1 MRSPASLTLLYVGLI
16 GQTVL
21 SQDTDLAHSF
31 NHSRIGI
38 TETITETTWVYPVV
52 TMYGA
57 RERQCGPQSLE
68 LCVDVSRSMFSMGSM
83 TTAPSPTSTATLQGP
98 FAIEVQT
105 LQEVVELAET
115 QYLAIAGEYVVLY
128 PGPHIPGWYIDS
140 DGNLIFDNT
149 GFRLG
154 IAPLDI
160 QTSNVKR
167 MLRIDPDQD
176 NNGYDTIIAGNREA
190 PVGTNIF
197 TRWHG
202 DPRSPTSPLQI
213 IDQDNNV
220 INLGFMGCKFVIPD
234 LGVKA
239 WQLEAAYNVEEF
251 LQSNETSSV
260 VDPEFCASVRLL
272 PVTSVPV
279 STAVSSHT
287 SNYITTSSSVASV
300 TPTPTETTW
309 TSFPIQVDF
318 DTSNSPDTEAEYYI
332 EEDENGYAYVDATM
346 NPPYYHYH
354 NDSGLLSSEV
364 SGNYLKIAVVD
375 SPDSFSSSS
384 SAGRRRQISNGD
396 NFEAIVEGETIIPAG
411 INIPTF
417 IVCPPNST
425 DTDNHSLILAY
436 DPDNYIQQK
445 SNLNCVTASLSL
457 NTNAPIPSTTII
469 STTVTT
475 TELPTVTATALSPNV
490 IGCNALNYTLAYSTT
505 GVMNSFA
512 TACWCYSYLASTISA
527 ITTQDCTPTIYKV
540 VPSITSISV
549 SGVLSSTTSG
559 SGATRSDRESINSH
573 HRFILPRNTTA
584 VAGTT
589 TISTPATTTTTN
601 NYEDITVVPTP
612 TEWFSAV
619 EASPA
624 YFTSFC
630 DTMLEGNRIET
641 LTITSLSVVS
651 NTVGSVVI
659 SQTTVQTVCYQ
670 EVWEPAVTMSTP
682 AIVICPVTVTGSS

>member
-1 MRSPASLTLLYVGLI
+1 
-16 GQTVL
+16 
-21 SQDTDLAHSF
+21 
-31 NHSRIGI
+31 
-38 TETITETTWVYPVV
+38 
-52 TMYGA
+52 
-57 RERQCGPQSLE
+57 
-68 LCVDVSRSMFSMGSM
+68 MFSVGSM
-83 TTAPSPTSTATLQGP
+83 TTDLTNNFVPVPSPTSTATLQGP

-105 LQEVVELAET
+105 LQEVVKLTET

-160 QTSNVKR
+160 QTSNVER
-167 MLRIDPDQD
+167 MLRIDVDQD
-176 NNGYDTIIAGNREA
+176 NNGYDTIIAGSREA
-190 PVGTNIF
+190 PVGANIF

-213 IDQDNNV
+213 IDKDSNV
-220 INLGFMGCKFVIPD
+220 IDLGFMGCKFDIPD

-239 WQLEAAYNVEEF
+239 WQLEAAYNVEGF
-251 LQSNETSSV
+251 LQTNETSSV

-287 SNYITTSSSVASV
+287 SNYITTSSSVASN
-300 TPTPTETTW
+300 TPTPTETAW

-332 EEDENGYAYVDATM
+332 EEDENGYAYVDVTT

-354 NDSGLLSSEV
+354 ND
-364 SGNYLKIAVVD
+364 N
-375 SPDSFSSSS
+375 SPNSSSS
-384 SAGRRRQISNGD
+384 SSKAERRRQISNGD

-411 INIPTF
+411 VNIPTF
-417 IVCPPNST
+417 LVCPPNST
-425 DTDNHSLILAY
+425 DVTENHSLILAY
-436 DPDNYIQQK
+436 DPDTYVQQN

-457 NTNAPIPSTTII
+457 NTNAPTPSTTII

-475 TELPTVTATALSPNV
+475 TELPTVTATALSPNI

-512 TACWCYSYLASTISA
+512 TACWCYSFLASTISA

-573 HRFILPRNTTA
+573 HRFILPRNTTNTA
-584 VAGTT
+584 IAGTT
-589 TISTPATTTTTN
+589 TISTPATTTN

-619 EASPA
+619 EASPG
-624 YFTSFC
+624 YFMSFC

-651 NTVGSVVI
+651 NMVGSVVI

>member
-1 MRSPASLTLLYVGLI
+1 MRPSASLTLLYVGLI

-52 TMYGA
+52 TICF
-57 RERQCGPQSLE
+57 QI
-68 LCVDVSRSMFSMGSM
+68 D
-83 TTAPSPTSTATLQGP
+83 
-98 FAIEVQT
+98 
-105 LQEVVELAET
+105 
-115 QYLAIAGEYVVLY
+115 VLY
-128 PGPHIPGWYIDS
+128 
-140 DGNLIFDNT
+140 
-149 GFRLG
+149 GFYDYRLG

-190 PVGTNIF
+190 PVGANIF

-220 INLGFMGCKFVIPD
+220 TDLGFMGCKFVIPD

-239 WQLEAAYNVEEF
+239 WQLEAAYNVEGF

-260 VDPEFCASVRLL
+260 VDPEFCASVLLL

-287 SNYITTSSSVASV
+287 SNYITTSSSSVASI

-318 DTSNSPDTEAEYYI
+318 DTSNSPDTETEYYI
-332 EEDENGYAYVDATM
+332 EEDENGYAYVDATTD
-346 NPPYYHYH
+346 PPYYHYH

-375 SPDSFSSSS
+375 SPNSLSSSS

-417 IVCPPNST
+417 LVCPPNST

-436 DPDNYIQQK
+436 DPDTYIQQN

-457 NTNAPIPSTTII
+457 NTNAPTPSTTII
-469 STTVTT
+469 STTITT
-475 TELPTVTATALSPNV
+475 TELPTVTATALSPNI

-559 SGATRSDRESINSH
+559 SGAIRSDRESINSH

-589 TISTPATTTTTN
+589 TISTPATTTTN

-682 AIVICPVTVTGSS
+682 AIVICPVTVTGGS